1 MFLFRFVCTSFFFFI
16 LIFFFTA
23 TATPEIYT
31 LSLHDAL
38 PISAAILDGHHL
50 PPTTVGTVSPGS
62 RQILTTITSSGVLER
77 LERAGVRILEPA
89 CGPCV
94 GIGQAPPTGKASV
107 RTFNRNFKGRSGT
120 ADDQG

>member
-1 MFLFRFVCTSFFFFI
+1 MR
-16 LIFFFTA
+16 
-23 TATPEIYT
+23 
-31 LSLHDAL
+31 
-38 PISAAILDGHHL
+38 GRHL

-62 RQILTTITSSGVLER
+62 RQILTTITTSGVLED
-77 LERAGVRILEPA
+77 LERAGLRILEPA

-120 ADDQG
+120 VDDQVYLASPATTAATGLAGAIPHPPTPGEFPAAADPPPGVDD